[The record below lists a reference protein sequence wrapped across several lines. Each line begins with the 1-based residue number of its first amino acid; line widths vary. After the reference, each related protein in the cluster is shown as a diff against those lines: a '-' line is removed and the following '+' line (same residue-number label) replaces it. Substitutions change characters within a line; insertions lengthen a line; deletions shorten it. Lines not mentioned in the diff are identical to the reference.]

1 MKRSVLVLAAV
12 AVTVFSALGAML
24 VTANPA
30 PAATS
35 LSATEAADLQ
45 YVREEEKLARDVYRV
60 FDPLYGGQ
68 VATFANIAVSENRH
82 TLAIRDLLTR
92 YDVTD
97 PAAPDIPGVFQ
108 NEELQM
114 LYNAL
119 VARGRVS
126 LKAALE
132 VGVDIENLDIGD
144 LTDCRARTTHTDI
157 AKVYSNLIDGSYN
170 HLAAFEKALARLG
183 D

>member
-1 MKRSVLVLAAV
+1 M
-12 AVTVFSALGAML
+12 
-24 VTANPA
+24 P
-30 PAATS
+30 
-35 LSATEAADLQ
+35 
-45 YVREEEKLARDVYRV
+45 
-60 FDPLYGGQ
+60 
-68 VATFANIAVSENRH
+68 
-82 TLAIRDLLTR
+82 
-92 YDVTD
+92 D
-97 PAAPDIPGVFQ
+97 PAETDVPGEFQ
-108 NEELQM
+108 NAELQM